1 MARPSKKGLSVY
13 ERIEQK
19 KNEIKETEETLAR
32 LNDELKVLFQEQ
44 DDLEMHQM
52 LEQIRANG
60 IDINQALELLANKK
74 TK

>member
-1 MARPSKKGLSVY
+1 MARPIKKDVY
-13 ERIEQK
+13 TRINEK
-19 KNEIKETEETLAR
+19 KNEIKETEETLVR
-32 LNDELKVLFQEQ
+32 LNDELKVLLQEQ

>member
-1 MARPSKKGLSVY
+1 MARPVKKDVY
-13 ERIEQK
+13 TRIEQK

>member
-32 LNDELKVLFQEQ
+32 LDDELKVLFQEQ

>member
-19 KNEIKETEETLAR
+19 KNEIKEAEETLVR
-32 LNDELKVLFQEQ
+32 LNNELKVLLQEQ

-52 LEQIRANG
+52 LEQIRVNG

>member
-1 MARPSKKGLSVY
+1 MARPVKKDVY
-13 ERIEQK
+13 TRINEK
-19 KNEIKETEETLAR
+19 KNEIKEAEETLVR
-32 LNDELKVLFQEQ
+32 LNDKLKVLLQEQ

>member
-1 MARPSKKGLSVY
+1 MARPVKKDVY
-13 ERIEQK
+13 TRINEK
-19 KNEIKETEETLAR
+19 KNEIKEAEETLVR
-32 LNDELKVLFQEQ
+32 LNDKLKVLLQEQ

-52 LEQIRANG
+52 LEQIRANS

>member
-1 MARPSKKGLSVY
+1 MARPVKKDVY
-13 ERIEQK
+13 TRINEK
-19 KNEIKETEETLAR
+19 KNEIKETEETLVR
-32 LNDELKVLFQEQ
+32 LNDELKVLLQEQ